1 MPLKNVPALYI
12 VATPIG
18 NLEDI
23 SLRAIRILGQV
34 GLIAAEDTRTTR
46 KLLQA
51 HKIKTKLTSYHE
63 FNKKAKL
70 AYLVELLKQED
81 VALVSDAGMPG
92 ISDTGYE
99 LVNAAIANNIQVVVV
114 PGASAVLTAL
124 VLSGLPSDQFLYL
137 GFLPRAKGERT
148 SFLESIEREAR
159 TLVFF
164 ESPHRLTASLVDI
177 KKVLGDRRVAVCR
190 ELTKIHEE
198 VFRGTVS
205 QAIEHF
211 INPRGE
217 FTIVID
223 GAGKLE
229 AEAEGLE
236 VEELKKLIK
245 AGLSARDAVGALAG
259 STGISR
265 KKLYSQWLKL
275 KKGEG
280 K

>member
-51 HKIKTKLTSYHE
+51 YKIKTKLTSYHE
-63 FNKKAKL
+63 FNKKDKL
-70 AYLVELLKQED
+70 AYLVELLKSED

-99 LVNAAIANNIQVVVV
+99 LVNAAIANDIQVVVV

-148 SFLESIEREAR
+148 SFLETIEREAR
-159 TLVFF
+159 TLVLF
-164 ESPHRLTASLVDI
+164 ESPHRLSASLVDI
-177 KKVLGDRRVAVCR
+177 KRVLGDRRLAVCR

-211 INPRGE
+211 ISPRGE
-217 FTIVID
+217 FTIVIE
-223 GAGKLE
+223 GAGKVE
-229 AEAEGLE
+229 AETEGME

-245 AGLSARDAVGALAG
+245 AGLSARDAVSALAG